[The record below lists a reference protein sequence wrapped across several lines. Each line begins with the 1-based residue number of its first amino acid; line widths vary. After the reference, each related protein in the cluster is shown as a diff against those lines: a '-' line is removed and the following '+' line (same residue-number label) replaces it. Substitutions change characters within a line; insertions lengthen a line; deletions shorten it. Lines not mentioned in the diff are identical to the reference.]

1 MLEKLPDV
9 VGRTLRVV
17 RPGLSRIVSARDGIR
32 YAPTTIRLTSPAFEH
47 EGAIPARY
55 TADFGG
61 EYFSPP
67 LHWSN
72 IPEAAQ
78 TLVLI
83 VEDADSPTPKP
94 LVHAI
99 AAGLSATES
108 GIREGDLVMNE
119 SNLALG
125 RNSFLKLGWMP
136 PDPPPGHG
144 VHRYVFQLLALDCVP
159 DLAHDGRGR
168 SAIAHAAENH
178 TLARGI
184 LIGTYRR

>member
-1 MLEKLPDV
+1 MLEKLPFV
-9 VGRTLRVV
+9 LGRVLRRV

-32 YAPTTIRLTSPAFEH
+32 TAPTTIELASSAFRAGE
-47 EGAIPARY
+47 AMPARY

-67 LHWSN
+67 LAWSN
-72 IPEAAQ
+72 VPEGAL
-78 TLVLI
+78 TLALI
-83 VEDADSPTPKP
+83 VEDADSPTPYP

-99 AAGLSATES
+99 AAGLPATAG
-108 GIREGDLVMNE
+108 GIEEGDLVWHE
-119 SNLALG
+119 SHLALG

-144 VHRYVFQLLALDCVP
+144 VHRYVFQLFALDYVP
-159 DLAHDGRGR
+159 ELSSPLGR
-168 SAIAHAAENH
+168 SAIAHAVRNH
-178 TLARGI
+178 TLARGV